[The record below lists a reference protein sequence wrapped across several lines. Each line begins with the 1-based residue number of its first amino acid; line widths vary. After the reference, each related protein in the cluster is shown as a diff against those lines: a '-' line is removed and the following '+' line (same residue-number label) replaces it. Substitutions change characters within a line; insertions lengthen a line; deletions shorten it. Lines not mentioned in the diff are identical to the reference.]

1 MPCVRPQPGVRLVLA
16 ALLVVSAGVVLAW
29 RAAAPASASRV
40 KGSSGSF
47 TFSGPVSGTLKVPTG
62 VMPGGLTSCA
72 ISPSQGG
79 TDVIVW
85 NSAKLDLKGKTK
97 KLSNAEV
104 QVEVSQ
110 FGQTDSMVPQNGAA
124 SGAVFLSIGGEPY
137 QWTTDAGT
145 ITTAKNGK
153 SGSVKGSMIV
163 PAGGNQ
169 PGTVTIKGSWAGC
182 SKLAE

>member
-1 MPCVRPQPGVRLVLA
+1 MPCIRPQPARSVAA
-16 ALLVVSAGVVLAW
+16 ALLVVTAGVVLALS
-29 RAAAPASASRV
+29 AAAPAAASRV

-47 TFSGPVSGTLKVPTG
+47 TFTGPVSGTLKVPTD

-85 NSAKLDLKGKTK
+85 NSAKLDISGKTK
-97 KLSNAEV
+97 KLSNAEI

-110 FGQTDSMVPQNGAA
+110 FGRTYSMVPQNGTAG
-124 SGAVFLSIGGEPY
+124 GAVFFSIGGEPY
-137 QWTTDAGT
+137 QWTTDSGT

-153 SGSVKGSMIV
+153 SGSVKGSMTV

-182 SKLAE
+182 SKLAA